1 MAEKKTSRTRAK
13 TKKTDVSEAEGVE
26 DITADSA
33 DAANEAVD
41 QVADAGT
48 VDEAM
53 GKADES
59 ESGEA
64 KDASVEEDSGEPL
77 ILEYPQSTDVAP
89 EPEPEPTPEPEI
101 AATETATKQPGRF
114 FPMLMGGVVTAGL
127 GFGAAYYGLGS
138 GPDTSELEQK
148 ISDQIATQSDQV
160 ASLSAALDDLP
171 PPADLSALEAAQGDM
186 SSALESLADRL
197 AALEAQVSSFDSRL
211 TDVEKRPLT
220 EGASD
225 AAVAAYERE
234 LKALQDAMAAQR
246 AEIEAMA
253 AEAQTMEASAEETAQ
268 ATMRRAALTRIQ
280 TALDT
285 GSGFAPA
292 LADLEAAGMSAPA
305 ILAQVAETGAP
316 SLAQLQ
322 ADFPEAARAALA
334 VSRRDAAVEGEGGF
348 AAFLKNQLG
357 ARSLEPR
364 EGDEPDA
371 VLSRAEAA
379 ARDGRLTD
387 ALAEIEALP
396 ESGRAEMSDWV
407 AQATI
412 RLDAVAAAETLGSEL
427 N

>member
-1 MAEKKTSRTRAK
+1 MAEKKTSKTRAK
-13 TKKTDVSEAEGVE
+13 PKTADVSKAEDAKEIGDDVADDDPDAVEKTDPVKEG
-26 DITADSA
+26 ADTT
-33 DAANEAVD
+33 EV
-41 QVADAGT
+41 
-48 VDEAM
+48 
-53 GKADES
+53 
-59 ESGEA
+59 
-64 KDASVEEDSGEPL
+64 
-77 ILEYPQSTDVAP
+77 P
-89 EPEPEPTPEPEI
+89 EPELAADPADAPIDGDTVAQDDAVSAEPEVSSQSEPMPEPER
-101 AATETATKQPGRF
+101 AETVVKKQSGF
-114 FPMLMGGVVTAGL
+114 APMLLGGVVAAGL
-127 GFGAAYYGLGS
+127 GFGAAYYGLGIAN
-138 GPDTSELEQK
+138 DTSEFEQK
-148 ISDQIATQSDQV
+148 IGDQIAAQSDHISGLS
-160 ASLSAALDDLP
+160 ASLNDLP
-171 PPADLSALEAAQGDM
+171 PPADLNGLEAMQGDL
-186 SSALESLADRL
+186 SSALESLTDRL
-197 AALEAQVSSFDSRL
+197 DALETQVGAFDTRL
-211 TDVEKRPLT
+211 SDVEKRPLT

-292 LADLEAAGMSAPA
+292 LADLEAAGMTAPA
-305 ILAQVAETGAP
+305 ILVQMAETGAP

-322 ADFPEAARAALA
+322 DDFPEAARAALA
-334 VSRRDAAVEGEGGF
+334 VSRLEAAAEGEGGSGF
-348 AAFLKNQLG
+348 SAFLKNQLG

-407 AQATI
+407 AQTTI
-412 RLDAVAAAETLGSEL
+412 RLDAVAAAETLGGAL